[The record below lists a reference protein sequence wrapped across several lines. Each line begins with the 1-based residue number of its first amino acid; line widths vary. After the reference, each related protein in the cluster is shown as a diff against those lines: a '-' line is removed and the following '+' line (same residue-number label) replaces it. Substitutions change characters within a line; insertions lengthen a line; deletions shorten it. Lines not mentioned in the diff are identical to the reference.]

1 MKQERWRFVIA
12 TLVLTL
18 LYLAI
23 QRAWMWGALQLGRS
37 GYLAS
42 HPAQLY
48 AEEAKTLAGQSK
60 QKESQLGPQAAQ
72 NVFELG
78 LAYGYLNQWLGG
90 YGTQAPALMRNLE
103 RPVAAWMQRMETRGK
118 ELGIGPL
125 ERLPM
130 RTGEDFL
137 KLNQRIEDD
146 EGGAARRVEQ
156 STSPRLRHLFLL
168 GTHVGIELAALESAK
183 RLIPIPS
190 SALIGK
196 HATLAGVGET
206 HWRPLA
212 RLAAGGQPEA
222 LAAYREAIRRIE
234 QSLRNRSGGMG
245 D

>member
-1 MKQERWRFVIA
+1 MKQARWRFVIT

-37 GYLAS
+37 GYTVNN
-42 HPAQLY
+42 PVQLY
-48 AEEAKTLAGQSK
+48 AKDAKIVAEQSR
-60 QKESQLGPQAAQ
+60 QRESRLSPQAAQ

-78 LAYGYLNQWLGG
+78 LAYGYVNQWLGG
-90 YGTQAPALMRNLE
+90 YGTQAPALMRVLE
-103 RPVAAWMQRMETRGK
+103 RPVAAWMQRMATLGE

-146 EGGAARRVEQ
+146 EGGAAGRVEQ
-156 STSPRLRHLFLL
+156 ATSPRLRHLFLL

-183 RLIPIPS
+183 RLTPIPP

-196 HATLAGVGET
+196 HATLAGVDET

-212 RLAAGGQPEA
+212 RLASGRQPEA
-222 LAAYREAIRRIE
+222 LAAYREAIRRLE
-234 QSLRNRSGGMG
+234 QSLRRDG
-245 D
+245 